1 MIESLPLEQ
10 VERGKVLSTENV
22 IAVTNSVTREQ
33 IVHYGAKARMTTSLP
48 SKEDAISAIKSVTR
62 KLIVLRIANVLKK
75 TSTSKQEAVA
85 DVVGT

>member
-33 IVHYGAKARMTTSLP
+33 IAHYGAKTHLLARMTTSLP

-62 KLIVLRIANVLKK
+62 KLIVLRIANV
-75 TSTSKQEAVA
+75 TSKQEAVA